1 MSGAIRIRLPPG
13 SHSDD
18 KQPIYR
24 QLLDAVARRQCVR
37 IRYDSFAE
45 GEIIQTRLNP
55 YRLMFSRRAWYVI
68 GRSSLHRQTRTFHV
82 GRIQSL
88 EPTTDHYRIP
98 RGFSLDRYLG
108 NAWHLIPEP
117 GPDREVHI
125 RFDPMVARNVAE
137 VQWHGTQQ
145 AVLAADGT
153 LDYRATVSGLNEI
166 SWWVLGYGD
175 QAEVLEPP
183 ELRQLVAARARRMAE
198 RYNGTM

>member
-1 MSGAIRIRLPPG
+1 MLVLCDELGADRRLPFYSPARAAALKLQATLPARLRDYLREMTGAIRIRLPPG

-24 QLLDAVARRQCVR
+24 QLLEAVARRQCVR

-45 GEIIQTRLNP
+45 GQIIQTRLSP

-88 EPTTDHYRIP
+88 EPTDDRYRIP

-117 GPDREVHI
+117 GPDRPCI
-125 RFDPMVARNVAE
+125 FASTRWWP
-137 VQWHGTQQ
+137 
-145 AVLAADGT
+145 
-153 LDYRATVSGLNEI
+153 AT
-166 SWWVLGYGD
+166 W
-175 QAEVLEPP
+175 PKC
-183 ELRQLVAARARRMAE
+183 
-198 RYNGTM
+198 NGTARSKPN